1 MSAVSIIHAPR
12 DEALSEKIAA
22 ALARAGHAATRISAD
37 PTIGDLNNEGPEDG
51 AAIVVWTKAAA
62 KLARLHEQAREAM
75 ARGALIPVAVGG
87 VTPPGGFETLPPV
100 DLSGWT
106 GAMDDPRWRFVLDEI
121 QISQE
126 RSKLE
131 NGAVWPDAEIETP
144 APVNEAP
151 PQAERV
157 EQGTPETQYTEQRR
171 PAGPPRARSARHR
184 FKSRHVAIGAT
195 VGLVAMTLATAVLA
209 PIVLP
214 AEKSSPQPAAGQQA
228 DDTPE
233 PSLDAPAQLNTLQI
247 AQTGTE
253 PDSDAAAEGDELFA
267 TPDPLALERFSQ
279 DENSL
284 AAESHPSADEIT
296 LPVEAQ
302 PLDLA
307 AAQPVA
313 SETEPGPTADN
324 AAGAAAG
331 EMETAP
337 PDSDAME
344 NLVASLA
351 AEEAGEIT
359 PRAPIAPVPEE
370 LVETVYLGNYFKE
383 CVVCPDMA
391 ALPGGS
397 FLMGAPE
404 SEPGRRP
411 FEGPSRVV
419 TIDHRFAIGTR
430 EVTYEQW
437 QACVDDGACRAY
449 TPPDHGWGR
458 GKQPVVS
465 VSHADAQAYT
475 AWLSNKTGHN
485 YRLPTEAEW
494 EFAARAGASEPFAFG
509 DRITSRRANFNG
521 NYPYLNEKSAYRGRT
536 TPVASFQPNAYG
548 LFDMHG
554 NVWEWTSDCWAGSH
568 AGAPESGAARVTGDC
583 SRRVLKGGAWNT
595 GAWRLRSAHRIAK
608 PVNAREYD
616 TGFRVARDLD

>member
-1 MSAVSIIHAPR
+1 MSAVSIIHAPP
-12 DEALSEKIAA
+12 DEALSEKIAS
-22 ALARAGHAATRISAD
+22 ALARAGHAATRVSAD
-37 PTIGDLNNEGPEDG
+37 PSLGDLHNETPEDG
-51 AAIVVWTKAAA
+51 AAIVVWTEAAS
-62 KLARLHEQAREAM
+62 KLVRLHDQAREAM

-87 VTPPGGFETLPPV
+87 VRPPGGFETLPPV
-100 DLSGWT
+100 DLSGWN

-121 QISQE
+121 QISQD

-131 NGAVWPDAEIETP
+131 NGAIWPEAETENSPPANDAPP
-144 APVNEAP
+144 APP
-151 PQAERV
+151 P
-157 EQGTPETQYTEQRR
+157 EQGTLKETHTEQLRAAPQR
-171 PAGPPRARSARHR
+171 PRATAPVKSRRR
-184 FKSRHVAIGAT
+184 FKSRDVAIGAT

-214 AEKSSPQPAAGQQA
+214 GQKN
-228 DDTPE
+228 PIE
-233 PSLDAPAQLNTLQI
+233 PRDVETASN
-247 AQTGTE
+247 
-253 PDSDAAAEGDELFA
+253 
-267 TPDPLALERFSQ
+267 TPDPSLETPSHLNSLQAAPADIGEGGPEASAADPVAPERLVQ
-279 DENSL
+279 DEEL
-284 AAESHPSADEIT
+284 TILEDDPLTEET
-296 LPVEAQ
+296 VLPVETQ
-302 PLDLA
+302 PMDLA
-307 AAQPVA
+307 MADTAADEAGDSTALESIASVA
-313 SETEPGPTADN
+313 EEPEIAS
-324 AAGAAAG
+324 
-331 EMETAP
+331 

-351 AEEAGEIT
+351 AEASGEIT
-359 PRAPIAPVPEE
+359 PRAPIAAVPQD
-370 LVETVYLGNYFKE
+370 LLDTVYLGNYFKE
-383 CVVCPDMA
+383 CVACPDMA

-397 FLMGAPE
+397 FMMGAPD

-430 EVTYEQW
+430 EVTHEQW

-449 TPPDHGWGR
+449 TPPDHDWGR
-458 GKQPVVS
+458 RKQPVVS

-475 AWLSNKTGHN
+475 SWLSDRTGHN

-494 EFAARAGASEPFAFG
+494 EFAARAGGSEPFAFG
-509 DRITSRRANFNG
+509 ERVTSRRANFNG
-521 NYPYLNEKSAYRGRT
+521 NYPYLNEKSAFRGRT

-554 NVWEWTSDCWAGSH
+554 NAWEWTSDCWTDTH
-568 AGAPESGAARVTGDC
+568 AGAPDSGAARVTGDC